1 MSTGY
6 FIVSNN
12 NNDAVFPRENTKY
25 IKKKVTMMMVLN
37 RSRIFLSNTVTLH
50 SLYKISQSF
59 VMTVAAKDA

>member
-25 IKKKVTMMMVLN
+25 IKKVTMMMVLN